1 MKVLWDYHANKE
13 VSLKI
18 QAQRIQIHTFYSLHR
33 NVFQVQFPLNGPL
46 KNFFFF
52 PFSL

>member
-18 QAQRIQIHTFYSLHR
+18 QAQRIQIHTFYSLH
-33 NVFQVQFPLNGPL
+33 FTEMFSKFSFP
-46 KNFFFF
+46 
-52 PFSL
+52 